1 MAKLL
6 DRFRQEG
13 PKRPRSKTEMEKI
26 RRALIVLLIVL
37 AVVSSLSVVG
47 YGYYE
52 TKVRPWRQPIVK
64 VNSTVIRMRT
74 FVKMLDLNQV
84 TDQSQAPYMATTL
97 EEYELKRQY
106 LKSEFGIEISQDAV
120 DAKLRS
126 LLVSDNATDEEY
138 QTQYKSLVSNLKT
151 NYGITVKDLEK
162 LYVEPQL
169 VEEKMREQIG
179 DRDYPTTDNYNQAQV
194 QALLVTDSDN
204 ATLLRTRWEN
214 GESFDTLSTDSA
226 VSNNLQELAT
236 DNAVNWVAKGI
247 KSMAFDNYTFNATPG
262 VLSDPIQDSDDAGKY
277 WVIKVLAT
285 ELRPLT
291 DSDRT
296 TLIGNAYDKWLEDAK
311 KPENNN
317 IVYYLDKKSGA
328 AKLTWA
334 LAHVTVSPSS
344 G

>member
-13 PKRPRSKTEMEKI
+13 PKRPRSKTETEKI
-26 RRALIVLLIVL
+26 RRALILLLIVL

-52 TKVRPWRQPIVK
+52 TKVKPWRQPIVK

-106 LKSEFGIEISQDAV
+106 LKSEFGIQISQDDV

-126 LLVSDNATDEEY
+126 LLVSDNATDEDY
-138 QTQYKSLVSNLKT
+138 QTKYDSLVANLKT

-169 VEEKMREQIG
+169 VEERLREQIG
-179 DRDYPTTDNYNQAQV
+179 NRDYPSTDNSAHAQV
-194 QALLVTDSDN
+194 QALLISGSDN
-204 ATLLRTRWEN
+204 AMLMRTRWEN
-214 GESFDTLSTDSA
+214 GEAFDTLSKDSA
-226 VSNNLQELAT
+226 VSSSVQDLAS
-236 DNAVNWVAKGI
+236 DNTFNWVAKGI

-262 VLSDPIQDSDDAGKY
+262 VLSDPIQDSDDTGKY

-285 ELRPLT
+285 EQQPLSET
-291 DSDRT
+291 DRT
-296 TLIGNAYDKWLEDAK
+296 TLIGNAYDKWLADAK